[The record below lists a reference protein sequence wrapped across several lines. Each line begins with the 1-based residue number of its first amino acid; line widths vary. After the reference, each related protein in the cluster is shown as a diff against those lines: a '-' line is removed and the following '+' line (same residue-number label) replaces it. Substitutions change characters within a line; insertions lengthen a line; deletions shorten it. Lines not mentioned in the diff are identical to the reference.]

1 MIQYVASGDYMGKIT
16 INYDLYNEILNAR
29 GKFIGFKVLRDKWK
43 YALLDIPFF
52 LSLDFLVANTLGD
65 LDIPSAFVEQC
76 LICASM
82 RYLPYQM
89 IKTFLG
95 LDVYKEEATVRLFK
109 VSMLLNTINVITNSE
124 LLLNSELDSR
134 NYEIQKDS
142 DNKKVLVENKY
153 IMVPTHNPMFN
164 DEGETQM
171 TSLHQ
176 EHIIGT
182 KNYSLSVGINQK
194 NKQKILNPLFSV
206 AKR

>member
-1 MIQYVASGDYMGKIT
+1 MGKIT

-29 GKFIGFKVLRDKWK
+29 EKFIGFKVLRDKWK
-43 YALLDIPFF
+43 LAFFDIPFF
-52 LSLDFLVANTLGD
+52 LFVDFMVANTLGD

-76 LICASM
+76 FICASM

-89 IKTFLG
+89 TKTFLG
-95 LDVYKEEATVRLFK
+95 LDVYKEEAKMRLFEA
-109 VSMLLNTINVITNSE
+109 SMLLNDINVSTNFE
-124 LLLNSELDSR
+124 LLLDSELDSK

-142 DNKKVLVENKY
+142 DDKKILVENKY

-176 EHIIGT
+176 EHVVGT
-182 KNYSLSVGINQK
+182 REYSLSVGLNQK
-194 NKQKILNPLFSV
+194 NKQKILNPFLSV